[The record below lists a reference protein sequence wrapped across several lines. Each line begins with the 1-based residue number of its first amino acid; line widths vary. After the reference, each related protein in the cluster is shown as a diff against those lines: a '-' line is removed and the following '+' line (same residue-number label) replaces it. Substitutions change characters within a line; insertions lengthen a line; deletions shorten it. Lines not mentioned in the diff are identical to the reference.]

1 MKKLGKIIAGVA
13 AIAAAF
19 LVGRVTAPEATI
31 PEVMEKA
38 VENVEYWEVAEEG
51 LDLYDYEGNVYCW
64 R

>member
-51 LDLYDYEGNVYCW
+51 LDLYDYEGNVYRW